1 MLNHARTLLL
11 NVHANFGAPGDEI
24 IPNDFQPVTLNG
36 SLTAV
41 RHALFGAKPD
51 RIMLNYRAQQLL
63 AIVQRTELQEY
74 VTKLDSRLTYDP
86 SQATGLYSHPFG
98 LTFSLLAGDPAELY
112 GEGTPGVESDV
123 TGRVRY
129 EWRIRFIDSESEDGC
144 SAVVDLLDLFEI
156 SSPLAICPSDAGLPQ
171 AVIATRPAAATE
183 TADLVSTSSLSQSVQ
198 LPGTG
203 YAFKVRMP
211 VADQLY
217 SAVADVRPRLDAAG
231 LLQRLEAVGEP
242 SQLGLFGVG
251 SQAGNSEPLK
261 TFYQLWRNS
270 DEAPYRL
277 AAATMALIY
286 QTEAARR

>member
-1 MLNHARTLLL
+1 MINHARSLLL
-11 NVHANFGAPGDEI
+11 NARASFGVPGDEI
-24 IPNDFQPVTLNG
+24 IPDDFQPVALNG

-51 RIMLNYRAQQLL
+51 RLMLNYRAQQLL
-63 AIVQRTELQEY
+63 SIVQRTELQEY

-86 SQATGLYSHPFG
+86 SQATSIYAHPFG
-98 LTFSLLAGDPAELY
+98 LTFSLLTGDPVQLF
-112 GEGTPGVESDV
+112 GEGVPGVESDV

-129 EWRIRFIDSESEDGC
+129 EWRVQLVNTEDEDGC
-144 SAVVDLLDLFEI
+144 SVVVDLLDLFEI
-156 SSPLAICPSDAGLPQ
+156 SSPLSICSSDAESPQ
-171 AVIATRPAAATE
+171 ALVATRPAASTE
-183 TADLVSTSSLSQSVQ
+183 TTDLISTSSLSQSVE
-198 LPGTG
+198 LPGTD

-211 VADQLY
+211 VGDQLY
-217 SAVADVRPRLDAAG
+217 SVVADVRPLLDAAG

-242 SQLGLFGVG
+242 SQLGLFGIG
-251 SQAGNSEPLK
+251 SQAGNAEPLK